1 MDIVIV
7 AQYLRDIE
15 NFENN
20 NSRFVY
26 IAKMLRDDK
35 HNVEIITSD
44 FHHSPKVHFN
54 SVGDLY
60 GITVTALHELGY
72 SQNVCLKRLIS
83 HKELARNLKKYLR
96 QRTKPDLIYV
106 AVPSLDVAEVC
117 ANYCDAN
124 NVKFIVDIQD
134 LWPEAFRMLFSV
146 PILSN
151 LVFRPMDNKANR
163 IYTAADEIVAVSK
176 TYADRGM
183 RVNKKCLTPTV
194 VFLGTEKTVFDQ
206 FSKGHVNYCDELKT
220 TFTIV
225 YIGTLGH
232 SYDLK
237 CIIDALAKIQ
247 SKKKVNLLVMG
258 DGPLREQFEKYADI
272 KNIEYTFTGLL
283 PYPKMIE
290 KLVNCDIA
298 VNPIRKG
305 SAGSII
311 NKIGDY
317 AMAGLPVVNTQECE
331 EYRNLLDEYKAGINC
346 ECENSDDVA
355 KAIQYLISNPSLRTE
370 MGRNSRKLGEE
381 KIDRKNS
388 YINIV
393 GAITSNEDN
402 EW

>member
-1 MDIVIV
+1 MDIVII

-26 IAKMLRDDK
+26 IAKMLRDDQ

-44 FHHSPKVHFN
+44 FHHSSKVHFN
-54 SVGDLY
+54 FIGDLY

-134 LWPEAFRMLFSV
+134 LWPEAFRMLFNV

-151 LVFRPMDNKANR
+151 LVFRPMENKANR
-163 IYTAADEIVAVSK
+163 IYAAADEIVAVSK

-183 RVNKKCLTPTV
+183 RVNKKCMTPTV
-194 VFLGTEKTVFDQ
+194 VFLGTEKTIFDQ
-206 FSKGHVNYCDELKT
+206 YSKRHVNYCDELKAT
-220 TFTIV
+220 YTIV

-232 SYDLK
+232 SYDLE
-237 CIIDALAKIQ
+237 CIIDAIAKLKIKQ
-247 SKKKVNLLVMG
+247 TVEFLVMG
-258 DGPLREQFEKYADI
+258 EGPMKQKFENAAKKKGIA
-272 KNIEYTFTGLL
+272 YTFTGLL
-283 PYPKMIE
+283 SYPQMVE
-290 KLVNCDIA
+290 KLTECDIA

-305 SAGSII
+305 AAGSII

-331 EYRNLLDEYKAGINC
+331 EYRDLLDKYKSGINC
-346 ECENSDDVA
+346 ECENSNDVA

-388 YINIV
+388 YKNIV
-393 GAITSNEDN
+393 RVITSNEDN
-402 EW
+402 KW